1 MRRAPLGFYATCQAN
16 VMHKTVWAMMG
27 LGFLAGC
34 GGDAP
39 PKAKAVDD
47 AQDVA
52 MVERMNKPPFQPIRP
67 EPFTADDIAQYDLA
81 RAGCMFRPGDKPDEA
96 PMFIAQQDR
105 GYLKIEGKLLPL
117 AVRAGSAELPSGAH
131 STYVGTQ
138 NWVELVAQAGEGGA
152 GSGSGNAW
160 PSRLVI
166 RDANERVAFNAIGLV
181 SCAGDGA
188 AAPEPKQEPSASAS
202 DQA

>member
-1 MRRAPLGFYATCQAN
+1 
-16 VMHKTVWAMMG
+16 MMS
-27 LGFLAGC
+27 LALLAGC

-47 AQDVA
+47 AKDVA
-52 MVERMNKPPFQPIRP
+52 MVERMNQPPFQPIRP
-67 EPFTADDIAQYDLA
+67 EPFTEADIAQYDLA
-81 RAGCMFRPGDKPDEA
+81 RAGCMFRPGNNPDEE

-117 AVRAGSAELPSGAH
+117 SVRAGSAELPSGAH
-131 STYVGTQ
+131 SIYVGTQ
-138 NWVELVAQAGEGGA
+138 NWVELVAQAGESGG
-152 GSGSGNAW
+152 GSGASKAW

-166 RDANERVAFNAIGLV
+166 RDANERVAFNAIGQV
-181 SCAGDGA
+181 SCAGDGST
-188 AAPEPKQEPSASAS
+188 APAQEPSGSAS